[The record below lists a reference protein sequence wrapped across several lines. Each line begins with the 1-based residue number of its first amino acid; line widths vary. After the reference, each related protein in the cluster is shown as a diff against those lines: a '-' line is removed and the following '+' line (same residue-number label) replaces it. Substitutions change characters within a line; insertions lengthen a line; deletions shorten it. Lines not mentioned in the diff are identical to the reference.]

1 MKNLKEGLKQFIKAF
16 FTINE
21 PNDFFQLLSLGS
33 ALVYFISR
41 QNIFGIAAFVSLNI
55 SFIIDVM
62 EMARKGHK
70 WIELHTATN
79 KGSDKYN

>member
-1 MKNLKEGLKQFIKAF
+1 MRNLKKGLKQFIKAF

-41 QNIFGIAAFVSLNI
+41 QDIFGIAALISLNT

-62 EMARKGHK
+62 KITRKGHK
-70 WIELHTATN
+70 
-79 KGSDKYN
+79 

>member
-1 MKNLKEGLKQFIKAF
+1 MRNLKEGLKQFIKAF

-21 PNDFFQLLSLGS
+21 PNDFFQLLALCS
-33 ALVYFISR
+33 ALVYFICR
-41 QNIFGIAAFVSLNI
+41 QGIFAIAALVSFNI

-70 WIELHTATN
+70 
-79 KGSDKYN
+79 